1 MKTKSEVPDH
11 PVWNEILSGACRNP
25 HDFLG
30 MHVENGKVAVRVYD
44 PEATMV
50 TVIVGKDRFPMIKA
64 DVNGLF
70 VCIFGR
76 KKEAFA
82 YKIEK
87 CYADSKFT
95 SADPYCFLPTL
106 GDMDIYLFNQGEH
119 QRVFDVMGAHVR
131 NLGGVEG
138 VSFAVWA
145 PNAKRVSVVGDFNCW
160 DGRRHPMRMLGL
172 SGIWE
177 LFIPGLKSG
186 DVYKFEVRGCDDSIV
201 LKLDPYAR
209 RTELRP
215 NSVRTTP
222 ESCRRRS
229 RSAGPTTNG

>member
-1 MKTKSEVPDH
+1 MKTKSEIPNH
-11 PVWNEILSGACRNP
+11 PVWNEILNGACRTP

-30 MHVENGKVAVRVYD
+30 MHVIDGKVAVRVYD
-44 PEATMV
+44 PAATMV
-50 TVIVGKDRFPMIKA
+50 SVIVGKDRFPMIKA
-64 DVNGLF
+64 DENGLF
-70 VCIFGR
+70 VCVFGR

-82 YKIEK
+82 YKIER

-106 GDMDIYLFNQGEH
+106 GDMDIYQGEH
-119 QRVFDVMGAHVR
+119 HRVFDVMGAHVR

-186 DVYKFEVRGCDDSIV
+186 DVYNAYRSYCMQVGDYIRSTTDFYYALEAAGFVRR
-201 LKLDPYAR
+201 K
-209 RTELRP
+209 T
-215 NSVRTTP
+215 
-222 ESCRRRS
+222 
-229 RSAGPTTNG
+229 SAGIMVSGLQLKSDFME